1 MKGFIL
7 SFRSEFYKTRK
18 TAGFWSAIIL
28 PLLLCLLLFIGFY
41 SHSDKLTGQPGI
53 MLWIEFAGVILNVM
67 GALLLPMLIIFIAY
81 SVNSI
86 EHKADTWKTLFSL
99 PISKLSVYAAKYL
112 YAMFLVFLCL
122 LLFVLCTVG
131 FGDLLGSLKPQLKFG
146 DFNMVSTLFQIY
158 FKLFLA
164 SLGILSIQFLLSLLM
179 RDFLKPMGIGFVA
192 TITGVILAGNK
203 WDYAYLFPYSHPML
217 ALNMLP
223 HHNGPGAQPPA
234 TAAPQITIDLF
245 THEIFVSLAVA
256 AVVFVFGY
264 FIVLKKSVK

>member
-18 TAGFWSAIIL
+18 TAGFWSSVIL
-28 PLLLCLLLFIGFY
+28 PAVLCLLLFFGFY
-41 SHSDKLTGQPGI
+41 SHADKMEHLPGAL
-53 MLWIEFAGVILNVM
+53 LWIFFSSAILNVM
-67 GALLLPMLIIFIAY
+67 GSLLLPMLIVFIAY

-122 LLFVLCTVG
+122 LLFVLFTIG
-131 FGDLLGSLKPQLKFG
+131 LGDLLGTLKPELKFH
-146 DFNMVSTLFQIY
+146 DYSMTSALFQIY
-158 FKLFLA
+158 FKLFLS
-164 SLGILSIQFLLSLLM
+164 SLGILSIQFLLSLLF

-192 TITGVILAGNK
+192 TITGVVLAVNN

-223 HHNGPGAQPPA
+223 QHHKKNTGIP
-234 TAAPQITIDLF
+234 TITIDIF
-245 THEIFVSLAVA
+245 TKEIYVSLIIA
-256 AVVFVFGY
+256 AVVFIGGY